1 MSDRIPR
8 IGAYD
13 SLAIEWGYR
22 YFPGLAS
29 EEIQEKLSV
38 WIEKKQLERKYRF
51 QDSGGNLPEAQ
62 AEDLG
67 RYSLETAELGM
78 CHLKRLL
85 RDTLRNNG
93 RLSVESWNL
102 AIRKQYSEYIK
113 DVYKRQVVPRLQRW
127 IFLTVTVNY

>member
-1 MSDRIPR
+1 M
-8 IGAYD
+8 
-13 SLAIEWGYR
+13 
-22 YFPGLAS
+22 
-29 EEIQEKLSV
+29 
-38 WIEKKQLERKYRF
+38 ERKYRF

-102 AIRKQYSEYIK
+102 AIRKQYSEYINQAFTYLGGIRK
-113 DVYKRQVVPRLQRW
+113 CWGNDSVIVVAVGREEQQDAMRFLQTY
-127 IFLTVTVNY
+127 LL